1 MCSLL
6 FSWCS
11 VLTPKRRGFPSLI
24 WPKRVCAAEP
34 GMVFEISSLTQCIQ
48 FPLFSVLNRVSSL
61 TGILIK
67 EFEGWQRTVYIVVNS
82 FLIPWSL
89 LTTIRYS
96 VSKTK

>member
-11 VLTPKRRGFPSLI
+11 VLTPKRRANSLI
-24 WPKRVCAAEP
+24 WSKGVFAAEP
-34 GMVFEISSLTQCIQ
+34 GMVFKILSLT
-48 FPLFSVLNRVSSL
+48 LFSVLNRVSSW

-89 LTTIRYS
+89 LKTIRYS